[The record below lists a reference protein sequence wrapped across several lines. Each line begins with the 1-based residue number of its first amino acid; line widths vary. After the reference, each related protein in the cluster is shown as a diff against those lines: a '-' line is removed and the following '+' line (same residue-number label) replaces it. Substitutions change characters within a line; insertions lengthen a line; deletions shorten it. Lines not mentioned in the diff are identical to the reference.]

1 MHKIRYYLTAIMLLA
16 SLSGFVF
23 LGSGLQAQAHMTS
36 HHPASAFLF
45 RGPCPGYG
53 SNDC

>member
-1 MHKIRYYLTAIMLLA
+1 MHKIRYYFAAMMLLA

-23 LGSGLQAQAHMTS
+23 LGSGLQAHAASNHQ
-36 HHPASAFLF
+36 ASAVLF